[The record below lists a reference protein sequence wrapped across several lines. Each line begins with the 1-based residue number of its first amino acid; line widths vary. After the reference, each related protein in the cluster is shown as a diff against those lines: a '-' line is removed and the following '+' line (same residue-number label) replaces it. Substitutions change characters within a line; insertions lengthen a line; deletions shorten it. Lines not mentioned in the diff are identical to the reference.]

1 MSLQLSWTKRAA
13 TLPNLIFIM
22 TSIQKGTLT
31 ELQCQYDFTRLG
43 YLVSQPISPC
53 RYDFIVDIGTSLIRI
68 QCKTARLENN
78 GTIRFECRSGR
89 GVKDGFL
96 HERYSKEQIDYF
108 YTCWENIGYLIPV
121 EECSTSKSIRLQKIG
136 TIYQNST
143 YAEDCT
149 IEKTLERCEFN

>member
-1 MSLQLSWTKRAA
+1 
-13 TLPNLIFIM
+13 M

-31 ELQCQYDFTRLG
+31 ELQCQYDFTKLG

-53 RYDFIVDIGTSLIRI
+53 RYDFVVDIGTSLIKV
-68 QCKTARLENN
+68 QCKTAHLENN
-78 GTIRFECRSGR
+78 ETIRFECRSGR

-108 YTCWENIGYLIPV
+108 YTCWENTGYLIPV